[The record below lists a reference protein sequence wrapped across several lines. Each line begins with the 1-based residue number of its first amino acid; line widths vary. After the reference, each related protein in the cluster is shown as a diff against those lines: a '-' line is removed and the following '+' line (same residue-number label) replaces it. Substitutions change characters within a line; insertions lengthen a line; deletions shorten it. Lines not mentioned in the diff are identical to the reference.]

1 MSLFPSGMMR
11 TVPQKS
17 RYTWFLSSISRTW
30 MTRTVSWI
38 DRMARYWFP
47 MRNVYTGCQSF
58 ILLLPH
64 LHNHIALHVI
74 EEPSM
79 KFTLLIEQD
88 ETGRYVVECTD
99 LPGCMTEG
107 RTLDEAIKNINEAI
121 VGCIKSRLKTAS
133 EKIHIT
139 TLPTHMSID
148 VDTTGINYT

>member
-1 MSLFPSGMMR
+1 M
-11 TVPQKS
+11 
-17 RYTWFLSSISRTW
+17 
-30 MTRTVSWI
+30 
-38 DRMARYWFP
+38 
-47 MRNVYTGCQSF
+47 
-58 ILLLPH
+58 LLPH
-64 LHNHIALHVI
+64 LNNHIPHNVI

-88 ETGRYVVECTD
+88 ETGRFVVECTD

-121 VGCIKSRLKTAS
+121 VGCIKSRLKNAS

-148 VDTTGINYT
+148 VDTTGINYASTPPGKGR